1 VPFRRRDELTTA
13 EEERAA
19 LRAQRVELE
28 ELKRELAERVRS
40 VQAREQELRG
50 VIEQARQGVLPHG
63 TPAGDSASAL
73 AAWAAELDRRER
85 AIEEREQRA
94 DEPPPPGPSPLPA
107 PPVPEPDAARL
118 AEIEARIAVLRDAE
132 KAFLRTQQELAD
144 RSEAV
149 AARERL
155 LSLRERELDAEEDAV
170 LPRPLLTDI
179 DARLRK
185 LEQQPPPTPE
195 LEQTQGFSSGLRKLE
210 KEGTRRKEP

>member
-1 VPFRRRDELTTA
+1 VPFRKRDELTSA

-28 ELKRELAERVRS
+28 ELKRELAERVRA
-40 VQAREQELRG
+40 VQEREQELRD
-50 VIEQARQGVLPHG
+50 VIGQARQGVLPHG

-85 AIEEREQRA
+85 GLSEREQRLA
-94 DEPPPPGPSPLPA
+94 EAAPTPPTPLP
-107 PPVPEPDAARL
+107 EPTPDDSSAAKL
-118 AEIEARIAVLRDAE
+118 AEIEARIAVLREAE

-155 LSLRERELDAEEDAV
+155 LALRERELDAEEDAV
-170 LPRPLLTDI
+170 LPRPALTDL
-179 DARLRK
+179 DARLRR
-185 LEQQPPPTPE
+185 LEQQPVPTPE
-195 LEQTQGFSSGLRKLE
+195 LEQTQGFSGGLRKLQ
-210 KEGTRRKEP
+210 KEGTRRKET